1 MEALFLDIPL
11 LYKVFVGELLE
22 EYVSYT
28 LLVHCLLAIATY
40 PYISAALVV

>member
-1 MEALFLDIPL
+1 MLETLFLDIPL

-28 LLVHCLLAIATY
+28 LLIATY

>member
-1 MEALFLDIPL
+1 METLFLDIPL

-28 LLVHCLLAIATY
+28 LLVHCLLANATY